1 MSLFPSVHLPSG
13 EQTVQRITYLAEVRN
28 RLLRPLDSTY
38 GSNTSSGFTS
48 TADTKFDRILFLND
62 IYFDPLD
69 AAHLL
74 FSTNAD
80 SGQAKYRAACAMDF
94 IRGAQQYDT
103 FVVRDTDGYSSG
115 FMLYPWFAPVGS
127 STSRSAVLSQTDA
140 VPVRSC
146 WGGMAAFN
154 ASLFQ
159 TRDASSAFSMSAD
172 YELLHFRS
180 SGELF
185 WEAAECCLV
194 FADIEEQY
202 GMPNADDGTG
212 VFVNPYV
219 RVAYSQSTWFW
230 LPILRRFERM
240 FQYLQYILSK
250 MVYPEF
256 NPRRLHEPGELVDE
270 MIWQPASPTV
280 PESGGQFNVVHR
292 QASPGGFCGQRRLFV
307 MKHDLETANTDST
320 GINWEKITLP
330 R

>member
-1 MSLFPSVHLPSG
+1 MHLPNG
-13 EQTVQRITYLAEVRN
+13 EEMVQRITYLAEVRN
-28 RLLRPLDSTY
+28 RLLRPLDSKFA
-38 GSNTSSGFTS
+38 SNISSGFVS
-48 TADTKFDRILFLND
+48 AADTKFDRILFLND
-62 IYFDPLD
+62 VYFDPLD
-69 AAHLL
+69 AVQLL

-80 SGQAKYRAACAMDF
+80 SGQANYRAACALDF
-94 IRGAQQYDT
+94 LRGAQLYDT

-115 FMLYPWFAPVGS
+115 FMLYPWFAPVGT

-202 GMPNADDGTG
+202 GMPNSVDGTG

-219 RVAYSQSTWFW
+219 RVAYSKSTWAW
-230 LPILRRFERM
+230 IPIARRFERM
-240 FQYLQYILSK
+240 FQYIQYMLSAIA
-250 MVYPEF
+250 YPDY
-256 NPRRLHEPGELVDE
+256 NPRRLHEPGELVDQ
-270 MIWQPASPTV
+270 IVWQPASSTD
-280 PESGGQFNVVHR
+280 PESVGQFAVVRR

-307 MKHDLETANTDST
+307 MKHDLETANTDNT
-320 GINWEKITLP
+320 GTNWKKIPLP